1 MRERFTVNGEA
12 IELTQEEAL
21 DFIAEVRARFDVIGT
36 DLVRDEVEDYIGRL
50 VPDEEWYQVED
61 VISDDVLRLI
71 QSLP

>member
-12 IELTQEEAL
+12 VELTQDEAL

-36 DLVRDEVEDYIGRL
+36 DLARDEVEDYIGRL
-50 VPDEEWYQVED
+50 VPDEEWEQVGD
-61 VISDDVLRLI
+61 ALADDVVRLV